1 MFFFIFQRYHDI
13 DQEIQYEKYR
23 WMNGITMFANYKK
36 RWTRP
41 NQKLAIDY
49 YVVFLWHFTSKFL
62 PLKTQRRRF
71 GKIMLSYYNESLF

>member
-41 NQKLAIDY
+41 NQK
-49 YVVFLWHFTSKFL
+49 
-62 PLKTQRRRF
+62 
-71 GKIMLSYYNESLF
+71 

>member
-23 WMNGITMFANYKK
+23 WMNGITMIANYKK

-41 NQKLAIDY
+41 NQK
-49 YVVFLWHFTSKFL
+49 
-62 PLKTQRRRF
+62 
-71 GKIMLSYYNESLF
+71 